1 MEKSSR
7 CPICSKEF
15 VRGNTRRKYC
25 CEDCKI
31 EARSRR
37 NRRKNETRS
46 AFNRARKGMSGIE
59 KGKLDR
65 NLQEARSKG
74 QTYAEWQQ
82 EQTLAMIKRGE
93 L

>member
-1 MEKSSR
+1 MVKSSK
-7 CPICSKEF
+7 CPICGKEF

-31 EARSRR
+31 EARVRK
-37 NRRKNETRS
+37 NRRRNETRRTL
-46 AFNRARKGMSGIE
+46 NKARTGMSGIE
-59 KGKLDR
+59 KGKLDQ
-65 NLQEARSKG
+65 NLQEARDKG
-74 QTYAEWQQ
+74 QTYAEWQK

>member
-1 MEKSSR
+1 MVKSSK

-25 CEDCKI
+25 CEDCKR
-31 EARSRR
+31 EARNRT
-37 NRRKNETRS
+37 NRRRNETRS
-46 AFNRARKGMSGIE
+46 ALSRASKGMSCIE

-74 QTYAEWQQ
+74 QTYAEWQK